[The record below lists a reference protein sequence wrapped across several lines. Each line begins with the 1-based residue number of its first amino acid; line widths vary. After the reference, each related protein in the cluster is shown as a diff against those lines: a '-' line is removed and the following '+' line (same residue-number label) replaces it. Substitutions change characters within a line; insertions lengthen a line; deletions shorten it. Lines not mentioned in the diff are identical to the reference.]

1 MQEAT
6 CCSPS
11 LCGSPRERLSEGH
24 GESCWGREQVRW
36 FPAPCAPSSASA
48 GAHEQQARPPHPC
61 QDHLRF
67 PSSYGSVEWTKSAKN
82 PVQNRP
88 TTLACFPQLAL
99 TGPTRFVPGSACTK
113 CLLLALR
120 PGWQVGGNLTFF
132 TSRTCILL
140 QAKPILSYNSTVFTP
155 SLVQHQSRPVVVNR
169 NLHSWNT
176 PKHSVLVE
184 VTIAHL
190 SHPFF
195 SPLPKQPRTQRHL
208 YSCSSLGSL
217 FSQGVDTQIQPS
229 DAAFSSRK
237 ALDTLVVDVFK
248 LASSS

>member
-1 MQEAT
+1 MQEAA

-11 LCGSPRERLSEGH
+11 LGGSPRERLSEGH
-24 GESCWGREQVRW
+24 AGSCWYESR
-36 FPAPCAPSSASA
+36 SA
-48 GAHEQQARPPHPC
+48 GSQHPVPPAQRPQGHTRAEQQARPPHPC
-61 QDHLRF
+61 QDPPHLRF

-82 PVQNRP
+82 PVQKRL
-88 TTLACFPQLAL
+88 TTLTCFPQLAL

-120 PGWQVGGNLTFF
+120 PGWQVGGNPTFF

-155 SLVQHQSRPVVVNR
+155 SLVQHQSRPVVVSR

-190 SHPFF
+190 SRPFF

-208 YSCSSLGSL
+208 TAALVWAHHFHRGWILRSSLAMQHSL
-217 FSQGVDTQIQPS
+217 QE
-229 DAAFSSRK
+229 RH
-237 ALDTLVVDVFK
+237 
-248 LASSS
+248 